1 MRLTLI
7 AAIIVGGL
15 MTSACTTLAEPAPT
29 QSAEQA
35 TRAFLDA
42 FNSLDPARFD
52 PFFAEDVTMFFP
64 GGPFPKD
71 RVRGKAAVTAAFGRF
86 FGMAKERGAT
96 RLGIEPLDLVVQ
108 NHDRFAIA
116 TFHLRGGNGNIG
128 RRSILLG
135 LQEGHWRIV
144 HFHASALE
152 GDNPERKT
160 SGPNSQ

>member
-1 MRLTLI
+1 ML
-7 AAIIVGGL
+7 AAIIVCGL
-15 MTSACTTLAEPAPT
+15 MTSACTTMARPVPT

-35 TRAFLDA
+35 TRAFLEA

-52 PFFAEDVTMFFP
+52 PFFAEDATMFFP

-71 RVRGKAAVTAAFGRF
+71 RVQGKVAVTAAFGRF
-86 FGMAKERGAT
+86 FAMAKERGAT

-108 NHDRFAIA
+108 NHDGFAIA
-116 TFHLRGGNGNIG
+116 TFHLRGNGNIG

-135 LQEGHWRIV
+135 LQDGRWRIV

-152 GDNPERKT
+152 ADK
-160 SGPNSQ
+160 

>member
-1 MRLTLI
+1 MRLIVL
-7 AAIIVGGL
+7 AAILVGGL
-15 MTSACTTLAEPAPT
+15 MASACTSMARPLPT

-35 TRAFLDA
+35 TRAFLEA

-52 PFFAEDVTMFFP
+52 SFFAEDVTMFFP
-64 GGPFPKD
+64 NGPFPKE
-71 RVRGKAAVTAAFGRF
+71 RVEGKAAVTGAFARF
-86 FGMAKERGAT
+86 FGMAKQRGAT
-96 RLGIEPLDLVVQ
+96 RLGIEPLDLAVQ
-108 NHDRFAIA
+108 NHGGFAVA

-152 GDNPERKT
+152 ADK
-160 SGPNSQ
+160 